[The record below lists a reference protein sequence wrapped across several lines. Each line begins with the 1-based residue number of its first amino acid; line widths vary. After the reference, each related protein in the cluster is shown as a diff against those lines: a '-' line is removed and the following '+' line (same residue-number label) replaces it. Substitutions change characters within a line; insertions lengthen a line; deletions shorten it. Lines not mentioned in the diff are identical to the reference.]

1 MNTYTG
7 MGNTPQAQ
15 STQRFYEALRAIQG
29 VSPMAA
35 SPEDLQTGQISAQS
49 AQLGLQ
55 ANQGQNMANAQSQL
69 QQNAGIPNLVSQF
82 GDLSGAFKM
91 FLADQNMAQKYANQQ
106 NTNPWNNAG
115 LVAAGQGNPYMAPLE
130 EIAATTQPAGT
141 GFTNPSLVTQAMG
154 APVSA
159 TTKMLDLLQSALTGQ
174 TNQVNQKTDVYAQ
187 NYQGA
192 MNALGNVADMFG
204 TERERRAAEQKA
216 NKKNYQ
222 AVSLGD
228 GKVVFWD
235 PETGEIVNK
244 YGAEGSS
251 FGQKMSDE
259 ARGYIDSIKNNIS
272 WGTVGPA
279 GKTIG
284 NIPGTPAYD
293 FAQQVEGLKGNLR
306 VTTLSEL
313 KAMGGTMGQ
322 LSNEEGRA
330 LESAI
335 GKLDIGQSPDA
346 FKKQI
351 DKIENYLIKA
361 YAPASGGTG
370 TNTKLNVN
378 ASSSTTQKDGTIWK
392 QNSDG
397 SYTRIK

>member
-1 MNTYTG
+1 

-29 VSPMAA
+29 VSPMAS
-35 SPEDLQTGQISAQS
+35 SPEDLQTGQAQAQS

-69 QQNAGIPNLVSQF
+69 SQGAGIPDLTKQF

-91 FLADQNMAQKYANQQ
+91 WLADQNMAQKYSNKQ
-106 NTNPWNNAG
+106 NTNPWDNAG
-115 LVAAGQGNPYMAPLE
+115 LVAAGNGNPYMAPVSDV
-130 EIAATTQPAGT
+130 ANSTQVEGAG
-141 GFTNPSLVTQAMG
+141 FSNPSLTTQAMN
-154 APVSA
+154 APVNA
-159 TTKMLDLLQSALTGQ
+159 TTNMLNLLQTALSGQ
-174 TNQVNQKTDVYAQ
+174 TNQVNDKTNEYAK

-192 MNALGNVADMFG
+192 MDALGSVANMFG
-204 TERERRAAEQKA
+204 TERDRRAKENASTRSTQVVDL
-216 NKKNYQ
+216 NGKKVLIDSQ
-222 AVSLGD
+222 
-228 GKVVFWD
+228 
-235 PETGEIVNK
+235 TGAIIKE
-244 YGAEGSS
+244 YGSGEGSS
-251 FGQKMSDE
+251 FGQKMGDE
-259 ARGYIDSIKNNIS
+259 AQGYIDSIKNNIS
-272 WGTVGPA
+272 WATVGPA

-346 FKKQI
+346 FKKQLE
-351 DKIENYLIKA
+351 KIENYLVKA
-361 YAPASGGTG
+361 YTPTSG
-370 TNTKLNVN
+370 
-378 ASSSTTQKDGTIWK
+378 SSSSSSQTQEKTVTIRNK
-392 QNSDG
+392 KTGQ
-397 SYTRIK
+397 TMTIKESEKGKYGL